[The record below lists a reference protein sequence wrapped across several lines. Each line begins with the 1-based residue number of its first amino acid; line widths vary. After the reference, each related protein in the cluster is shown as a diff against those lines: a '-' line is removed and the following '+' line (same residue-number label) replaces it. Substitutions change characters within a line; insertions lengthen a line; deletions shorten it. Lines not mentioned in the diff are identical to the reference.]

1 MNINE
6 EIKEKYSNARCL
18 KIINDFLQK
27 DLSYQ
32 DVDDLE
38 KIVDEEWKRNY
49 KNFDKYYT
57 YEYVYVALNCFK
69 KYSKNSVFKTFEYLG
84 SEKINKILDL
94 GAGIGLTTNLLQDL
108 FPNSEVYYLNL
119 EKSIQND
126 FFEKIK
132 KEKIKIIN
140 NEEDLYNNSFDIV
153 FASEL
158 FEHIEK
164 PIELLEKTM
173 KICNKYY
180 VTSNAF
186 GPEAYGHFTSYFI
199 DDVVASPR
207 EASKK
212 FLKTI
217 REEFEDMKI
226 KTWNSRPRIFKKV
239 ENKKQLKLFQ

>member
-1 MNINE
+1 MNDITE
-6 EIKEKYSNARCL
+6 FKEKYSNTRCL

-38 KIVDEEWKRNY
+38 KIVDGEWKTIY
-49 KNFDKYYT
+49 KNFDKYYS
-57 YEYVYVALNCFK
+57 YEYLYVALNCFK

-84 SEKINKILDL
+84 SEKIEKILDL

-108 FPNSEVYYLNL
+108 FPNSKVYYLNL
-119 EKSIQND
+119 EKSLQND

-132 KEKIKIIN
+132 KKEIQIIN
-140 NEEDLYNNSFDIV
+140 NEEDLYDNKFDII

-164 PIELLEKTM
+164 PIELLKKTM
-173 KICNKYY
+173 KICDKFFI
-180 VTSNAF
+180 TSNAF
-186 GPEAYGHFTSYFI
+186 GPEAYGHFTSYSV
-199 DDVVASPR
+199 DDVVLAPR
-207 EASKK
+207 ETSKK

-226 KTWNSRPRIFKKV
+226 KTWNSRPRIFKRI
-239 ENKKQLKLFQ
+239 EDTRRLKLF